1 MFSLSTIENLHCVK
15 NIVLPK
21 NRAINR
27 YLLHFL
33 VDFSRVTDMKAVKQ
47 IFVLVMLIMVSANSL
62 AMDNPMAK
70 ESMNEKIIVEGNNK
84 FALELFEKLQSAK
97 GNLFFSPY
105 SISTALAMVYAG
117 ASNETESQMAGVL
130 HFPVSENRR
139 TDSSSKPL
147 PDRQQFA
154 LAFGKIIQDLN
165 NRGQKGAYTLTVANA
180 LWGQKDYGFLE
191 KFLELIET
199 SYDGRLN
206 EVDFVSAAETARR
219 TINAWVEKKT
229 NGKIKNLISQGV
241 LDSMTRLVLTNAI
254 YFKGNW
260 ARQFKEN
267 RTKDAPFTL
276 DDGKKIDVSMMNQKA
291 EFGYMETDTF
301 QGLELPYVDDELSM
315 IILLPKKFDALDE
328 FEKTLTLDNLTQ
340 WLSKIHKREV
350 VVFVPKFKMTSRFG
364 LASVLK
370 SMGMKDAFSSDA
382 DFSGINGK
390 RDLFISAVIHKA
402 FVEVNEEGTE
412 AAAATGVVMRLTSVG
427 PAPIPVFRADH
438 PFLFLIRD
446 NLTGSILFI
455 GRVANPKT

>member
-1 MFSLSTIENLHCVK
+1 MKVFKRIL
-15 NIVLPK
+15 VLLA
-21 NRAINR
+21 AI
-27 YLLHFL
+27 
-33 VDFSRVTDMKAVKQ
+33 
-47 IFVLVMLIMVSANSL
+47 IFSANLS
-62 AMDNPMAK
+62 AMDNAAEK
-70 ESMNEKIIVEGNNK
+70 ENMDKKIIVDGNNE
-84 FALELFEKLQSAK
+84 FALDLFAKLQSTK

-105 SISTALAMVYAG
+105 SISTALAMTYAG
-117 ASNETESQMAGVL
+117 ARNQTESQMAEVL
-130 HFPVSENRR
+130 HFPVSANRR
-139 TDSSSKPL
+139 MDSSSKSL
-147 PDRQQFA
+147 PDRQQFPKE
-154 LAFGKIIQDLN
+154 FGKIIKDLN

-191 KFLELIET
+191 EFLELIES

-206 EVDFVSAAETARR
+206 EVDFIRAAENARE

-241 LDSMTRLVLTNAI
+241 LNAMTRLVLTNAI

-260 ARQFKEN
+260 AKQFKED
-267 RTKDAPFTL
+267 RIQDAPFTL
-276 DDGKKIDVSMMNQKA
+276 ADGNKINVAMMNQKA

-301 QGLELPYVDDELSM
+301 QALEMPYVDQELSM
-315 IILLPKKFDALDE
+315 VILLPKKSDALDE
-328 FEKTLTLDNLTQ
+328 FEKTLTLENLTQ
-340 WLSKIHKREV
+340 WLTKIHKREV
-350 VVFVPKFKMTSRFG
+350 VVFVPKFKMTSQFS

-370 SMGMKDAFSSDA
+370 SMGMEDAFSSNA

-402 FVEVNEEGTE
+402 YVEVNEEGTE

-455 GRVANPKT
+455 GRVVNPKA